1 MKKILLWI
9 ETSSKAII
17 KLPNIPD
24 TDYQATLNFKRYQ
37 TTDNITK
44 TPFTRNDANE
54 FIAHLPVQPAAGKM
68 EYSISGSID
77 GQIFHI
83 PEQGEHSI
91 VLRYKDPVPNSFLIP
106 HVLLMIL
113 TILFGLRAG
122 LGALFEPKAMKKQTI
137 IAFVSMSIGGMI
149 LGPIVQKYAFGDYWT
164 GFPFGGDFT
173 DNKML
178 IMWLVWLIAVIVI
191 RYYKKLS
198 RTVVT
203 LAAIVMTIVYLIPHS
218 MGGSTLDYDKI
229 DQGIHPSE
237 AVKTG
242 IN

>member
-1 MKKILLWI
+1 MKKILLW
-9 ETSSKAII
+9 II

-24 TDYQATLNFKRYQ
+24 TDYKATLNFKRYQ

-44 TPFTRNDANE
+44 IPFTRNDANE
-54 FIAHLPVQPAAGKM
+54 FVAHLPVQPAAGKM

-83 PEQGEHSI
+83 PEQGEDSI
-91 VLRYKDPVPNSFLIP
+91 VLRYKDPVPNGFLIP
-106 HVLLMIL
+106 HVLFMIL

-122 LGALFEPKAMKKQTI
+122 LSALFEPKAMKKQTL
-137 IAFVSMSIGGMI
+137 IAFASMSIGGMI

-178 IMWLVWLIAVIVI
+178 IMWFVWLIAVIVI
-191 RYYKKLS
+191 RYYKRLS

-242 IN
+242 INK